1 MTESEENVNEKLA
14 KVLND
19 EPKEFDDHAELL
31 ASLQSTDK
39 NDDEEIKETT
49 DVSREEAENIDED
62 DIDMALKSL
71 HKEDIVEENLKTT
84 DVEATYEQK
93 QEPSVKKEN
102 EKMKEKEKT
111 DEELK
116 DTDNVSKET
125 KDNINSVDAKDDKLE
140 EVTNK
145 DVKIEKAEEKLAKE
159 VETVGEPD
167 ASTAMEVDE
176 ETKKDLIDSLLGDQ
190 AAAMEDTAAET
201 STTADGKTGENKDDS
216 KTKINLDLENI
227 KELTEHESSLED
239 EFLNITPEKI
249 DKAEEDEALT
259 HTGSDGTVASTS
271 AITTSA
277 ATETTEASSSTKE
290 ATITS
295 EERVKSLISE
305 WGDDEDDDDNDAD
318 LTANL

>member
-1 MTESEENVNEKLA
+1 MTESEEKENEKLA

-19 EPKEFDDHAELL
+19 EPKEFEDHAELL
-31 ASLQSTDK
+31 ASLQSADK
-39 NDDEEIKETT
+39 NDDEEIKETV
-49 DVSREEAENIDED
+49 DASREQDENIDED
-62 DIDMALKSL
+62 DIDKALKSL
-71 HKEDIVEENLKTT
+71 HKEDVVEESLKTT
-84 DVEATYEQK
+84 DAEVIHEQK

-102 EKMKEKEKT
+102 EKIKEKT
-111 DEELK
+111 AEEVK
-116 DTDNVSKET
+116 DADKISEET
-125 KDNINSVDAKDDKLE
+125 KGNINSVDAKDEKLE

-159 VETVGEPD
+159 AVTIGEQD
-167 ASTAMEVDE
+167 TSTAMEVDE
-176 ETKKDLIDSLLGDQ
+176 ETKKDLIDSLLNEQ

-201 STTADGKTGENKDDS
+201 PTTADGKTAENKDDD
-216 KTKINLDLENI
+216 KTKINLNLENI
-227 KELTEHESSLED
+227 KELTENEDELED

-249 DKAEEDEALT
+249 DKTEEDEALT
-259 HTGSDGTVASTS
+259 HTGSGDIVASTS
-271 AITTSA
+271 AISTSA
-277 ATETTEASSSTKE
+277 ATATIEATSSTKE